1 MEEWQN
7 GEEEEEDRASGSV
20 AAFVAE
26 LGEEVVEN

>member
-1 MEEWQN
+1 MEEWQK
-7 GEEEEEDRASGSV
+7 EEEEEDHVAESV

>member
-1 MEEWQN
+1 MEEWQD
-7 GEEEEEDRASGSV
+7 GEEEEDRASGSV